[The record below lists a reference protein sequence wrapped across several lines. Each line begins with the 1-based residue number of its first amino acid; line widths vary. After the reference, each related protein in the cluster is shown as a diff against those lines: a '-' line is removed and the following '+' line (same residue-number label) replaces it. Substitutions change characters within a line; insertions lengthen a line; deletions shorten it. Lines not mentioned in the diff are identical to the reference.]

1 MNAEQ
6 HGSNSGS
13 RRVQKKKKRRRRRRR
28 GRRRDVP
35 YCFAR
40 FVMSLLIKLF
50 QRWWRT
56 TCDSCWRCVHSH
68 FERRRQGTTGSAEEQ
83 TCSVGHM
90 EDEIKLL
97 VGRR

>member
-6 HGSNSGS
+6 HGSNRGS
-13 RRVQKKKKRRRRRRR
+13 RRVQKKKNRRRRRRR
-28 GRRRDVP
+28 GRRREVSC
-35 YCFAR
+35 CFAR
-40 FVMSLLIKLF
+40 FVISLLIKLF

-56 TCDSCWRCVHSH
+56 TYHSWRCVHSH
-68 FERRRQGTTGSAEEQ
+68 FERRRQGTTESAEEQ